1 MQKNCFKRLVNKHG
15 SIFCDT
21 LKYNQECITCIMNN
35 KAAKGYSSINCP
47 KDNIKSL
54 IGKRHVNSGF
64 VFACGQGYG
73 KNSLFVQDLD
83 ALTSSLSTLSK
94 TEYEVEKYINDEFVT
109 RIRRVL
115 HNIRSINAHSLQE
128 IRALVPDYY
137 LKHHKN
143 RSLRKFVEIISQNIE
158 GTANSFFRI
167 SKDLY
172 EIKAEFSVYDKL
184 VKGEVELNR
193 RPYNIRDVVMT
204 VLYPFFE
211 DFSNKNVV
219 VTVEDY
225 YDSIPIDFESVQV
238 ALYHIIENMSKY
250 IQRNT
255 NANISVRKNNNQLL
269 VDFQMHSLYIEQE
282 EVDMIFIEGFSGKN
296 AKKAHLNG
304 EGIGMYRAKKLVE
317 LNGGSLSVK
326 AGPVDTIDNNLEYAL
341 NQFIINLPQQ

>member
-1 MQKNCFKRLVNKHG
+1 M
-15 SIFCDT
+15 
-21 LKYNQECITCIMNN
+21 
-35 KAAKGYSSINCP
+35 AAKGYSSIICP
-47 KDNIKSL
+47 KDNNKSL
-54 IGKRHVNSGF
+54 VGKRHVNAGF

-73 KNSLFVQDLD
+73 KNTLFVQDLD
-83 ALTSSLSTLSK
+83 ALTSSLSMLSK
-94 TEYEVEKYINDEFVT
+94 TEHEVEQYIKDESVT

-128 IRALVPDYY
+128 MRALVPDNY
-137 LKHHKN
+137 LKLHKN
-143 RSLRKFVEIISQNIE
+143 KSLGKFEEIISRKIKD
-158 GTANSFFRI
+158 TANSFFQI

-193 RPYNIRDVVMT
+193 RPYNIRDVIMT

-238 ALYHIIENMSKY
+238 AFYHIIENMSKY
-250 IQRNT
+250 IQRDT
-255 NANISVRKNNNQLL
+255 NAIISFKKNNNHQLIE
-269 VDFQMHSLYIEQE
+269 FQMHSLYMGQDEI
-282 EVDMIFIEGFSGKN
+282 DMIFTEGYSGIN

-304 EGIGMYRAKKLVE
+304 DGIGMYRAKKLIE
-317 LNGGSLSVK
+317 LNGGTLSVN
-326 AGPVDTIDNNLEYAL
+326 AGPVNIIDNNLEYAL
-341 NQFIINLPQQ
+341 NHFIINLPQ